1 MGRGVWGSPGLIPPD
16 TPQLPYLIDGPT
28 KLTQSI
34 AILHYI
40 ARKHNMCEWGGVPAP
55 GGGVPGVFGA
65 GGLTPPHPAGGETE
79 EEKQRVDLLENEL
92 LDMRTNFIR
101 LCYSPDFVST
111 PWGFWG
117 AGSPPDPGAV
127 PPHGGALGHL
137 PVRG

>member
-1 MGRGVWGSPGLIPPD
+1 M
-16 TPQLPYLIDGPT
+16 
-28 KLTQSI
+28 
-34 AILHYI
+34 
-40 ARKHNMCEWGGVPAP
+40 
-55 GGGVPGVFGA
+55 
-65 GGLTPPHPAGGETE
+65 
-79 EEKQRVDLLENEL
+79 DLLENEL

-137 PVRG
+137 PVRGDAPGFGGLGGAAPPSCAHPAVQEKLKPAYLEQLPKKLQELSRFLGSGPWFAGQKVGGGCWGGMLGSPCGG